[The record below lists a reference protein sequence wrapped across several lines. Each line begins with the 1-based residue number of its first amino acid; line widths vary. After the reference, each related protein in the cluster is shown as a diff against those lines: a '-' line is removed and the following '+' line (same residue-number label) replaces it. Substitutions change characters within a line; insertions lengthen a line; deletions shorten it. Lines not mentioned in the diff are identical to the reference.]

1 MMAHSIAKRVSANN
15 GLSYQCPVTK
25 KISASDGRACFTPVA
40 RVKIGFCCLAR
51 YRIWPTIMD
60 NCLSPSGR
68 LLLLQRRHRAL
79 DDEITQLSENPWQ
92 NQLLLRRLKKEKLM
106 LRDTIER
113 LKSGLI
119 PDMDA

>member
-1 MMAHSIAKRVSANN
+1 
-15 GLSYQCPVTK
+15 
-25 KISASDGRACFTPVA
+25 
-40 RVKIGFCCLAR
+40 
-51 YRIWPTIMD
+51 MD
-60 NCLSPSGR
+60 NCLSPAGR

-113 LKSGLI
+113 MKSGLI
-119 PDMDA
+119 PDMEA